1 MQFQPATSQ
10 SGHIIHAVRNAI
22 WLLFLILLP
31 CASASAQAKPQSVT
45 VLRAAHVL
53 DVKRGQ
59 MITPGIVVVRGE
71 RVVAVGGKVVVPT
84 GARVI
89 DLPGLTLM
97 PGLIDSHVH
106 LFLHPGRAEDMQTV
120 RESSAQRTVQAVLAA
135 KADLWAGFTAERDM
149 GTEGVGSASTA
160 IRDAINAGEIPGPR
174 LWVCGNAISI
184 PGGHEDA
191 LGFNPAALIPPNADL
206 VNDTDDLIR
215 TIRKQIKEG
224 ADFIKIYETGH
235 DQIVQGRFSTPCQFT
250 ETQLAA
256 AVKEAARV
264 GKRVAVHVTG
274 EPGALFAA
282 EAGVMSLDHADD
294 LSPKT
299 MQIMREKGIPA
310 VPTFTVFKYFAEH
323 GSAASKA
330 FLQKLLANK
339 IQQFK
344 KQIAAGISFAAGS
357 DVGPFPHGTQAEEY
371 ALLVRYGLT
380 PLHAIQ
386 AGTLEGARLLGKAD
400 ELGQLTPGYDA
411 DVIGVPGN
419 PLQDV
424 SVLQH
429 VRFVM
434 KAGKVYRLPSQPNWL
449 KTYRAMW
456 FNQPQ

>member
-1 MQFQPATSQ
+1 M
-10 SGHIIHAVRNAI
+10 RNAL
-22 WLLFLILLP
+22 WLLLLLFVFP
-31 CASASAQAKPQSVT
+31 CAKFGAQPKPESVT

-53 DVKRGQ
+53 DVRSGQ
-59 MITPGIVVVRGE
+59 MMSPGMMVVRGQ
-71 RVVAVGGKVVVPT
+71 RIVAVGGKVAIPT
-84 GARVI
+84 GAHVI

-97 PGLIDSHVH
+97 PGLIDAHVH

-135 KADLWAGFTAERDM
+135 KADLWAGFTTERDM

-174 LWVCGNAISI
+174 LWVCANAISI
-184 PGGHEDA
+184 LGGHEDA

-206 VNDTDDLIR
+206 VNNTDDLIR

-235 DQIVQGRFSTPCQFT
+235 DQFIQGRFSTPYQFT
-250 ETQLAA
+250 EAQLAA

-274 EPGALFAA
+274 EPGALYAA
-282 EAGVMSLDHADD
+282 EAGVMSLDHANQ
-294 LSPKT
+294 LSPRT

-323 GSAASKA
+323 GSPASRA

-339 IQQFK
+339 IQEFK
-344 KQIAAGISFAAGS
+344 KQIVAGISFAAGS

-371 ALLVRYGLT
+371 VLLVRYGLP
-380 PLHAIQ
+380 PLRAIQ
-386 AGTLEGARLLGKAD
+386 AGTLEGARLLGETD
-400 ELGQLTPGYDA
+400 ELGRLAPGYDA

-419 PLQDV
+419 PLQDI

-434 KAGKVYRLPSQPNWL
+434 KAGQVYRLPSQPNWL
-449 KTYRAMW
+449 KTYWAMG